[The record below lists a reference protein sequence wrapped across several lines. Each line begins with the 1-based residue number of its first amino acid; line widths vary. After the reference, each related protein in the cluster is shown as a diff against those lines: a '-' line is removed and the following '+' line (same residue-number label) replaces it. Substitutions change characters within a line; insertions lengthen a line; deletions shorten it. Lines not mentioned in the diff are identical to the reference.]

1 MARNTRHPPEK
12 EPRDE
17 LRQLA
22 LDLTALADGL
32 EEHLAR
38 AEKESL
44 SYTDF
49 ALVLLG
55 GERQARVTRRRERS
69 LKRLHLGPIE
79 GLDGFDFAVP
89 SWKARTCDRSSFPC
103 VLTSSRSDLKPE
115 CLVSGVP
122 HASDSANPSPSLLS
136 PIPEPARLRLFP
148 YRIRPPL
155 RRSRRR

>member
-1 MARNTRHPPEK
+1 MVRNARRLPEK

-22 LDLTALADGL
+22 LDLTALAAGL
-32 EEHLAR
+32 EEQQLAR

-69 LKRLHLGPIE
+69 LRRSHLGPIE
-79 GLDGFDFAVP
+79 GRRCFRDPKAVVG
-89 SWKARTCDRSSFPC
+89 A
-103 VLTSSRSDLKPE
+103 
-115 CLVSGVP
+115 
-122 HASDSANPSPSLLS
+122 
-136 PIPEPARLRLFP
+136 
-148 YRIRPPL
+148 PL
-155 RRSRRR
+155 ED